1 MALKPTVFVVD
12 DDPAVRESLTELVQ
26 AMHFGV
32 ACYGSAEDFLS
43 AYDHS
48 CPGCLVLDVIL
59 PGLSGLDL
67 QDRLKAE
74 GIRVPLIML
83 TGHGDVRM
91 VVRAM
96 QQGAADFLEKP
107 FHPNQ
112 LRESIRKA
120 IELDAHWREQQAQRA
135 DLDQRLA
142 RLTPDEREVM
152 QRIVAGKTN
161 KVIAAELDVSVRTV
175 QFRRSSIMEKLQ
187 VKSRAALMELILS
200 MQGWN
205 Q

>member
-12 DDPAVRESLTELVQ
+12 DDPAVRESLTELAQ
-26 AMHFGV
+26 SMQFDV

-43 AYDHS
+43 AYDRSH
-48 CPGCLVLDVIL
+48 PGCLVLDVVL

-74 GIRVPLIML
+74 GIRVPVIML

-91 VVRAM
+91 AVRAM

-112 LRESIRKA
+112 LRDSIHKA
-120 IELDAHWREQQAQRA
+120 IEQNERCRQEQAQRA
-135 DLDQRLA
+135 DLDERLA

-161 KVIAAELDVSVRTV
+161 KVIAAELDISVRTV

-200 MQGWN
+200 MQDWD

>member
-1 MALKPTVFVVD
+1 MALKSTAFVVD
-12 DDPAVRESLTELVQ
+12 DDPAVRESLTELAQ
-26 AMHFGV
+26 AMQFDV

-43 AYDHS
+43 AYDRSH
-48 CPGCLVLDVIL
+48 PGCLVLDVVL
-59 PGLSGLDL
+59 PGMSGLEL
-67 QDRLKAE
+67 QDRLKVE
-74 GIRVPLIML
+74 WMRVPLIML
-83 TGHGDVRM
+83 TGHGDARM

-112 LRESIRKA
+112 LRDSIRKA
-120 IELDAHWREQQAQRA
+120 IEQDETWREEQAQRA

-142 RLTPDEREVM
+142 RLTPDEREVI

-161 KVIAAELDVSVRTV
+161 KVIAVELDVSVRTV
-175 QFRRSSIMEKLQ
+175 QFRRTSIMEKLQ

-200 MQGWN
+200 LQGWN